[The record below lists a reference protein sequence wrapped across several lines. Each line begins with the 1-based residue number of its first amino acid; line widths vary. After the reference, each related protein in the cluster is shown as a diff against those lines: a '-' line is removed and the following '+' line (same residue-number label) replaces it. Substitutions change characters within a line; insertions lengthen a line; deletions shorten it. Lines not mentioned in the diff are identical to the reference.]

1 MKEINVTEAKAHLN
15 RYVRDLD
22 KTGSYLLVR
31 NERTGA
37 ALLLIS
43 ASQWQA
49 QLEHFLPKELEATN
63 YAK

>member
-22 KTGSYLLVR
+22 QAGSYLLVR
-31 NERTGA
+31 NNRTGA

-49 QLEHFLPKELEATN
+49 QLESFLPEEMEATN
-63 YAK
+63 YAE